1 MASRSNFHTASP
13 AAFQQMLNLEAYL
26 EGCGFEHS
34 LLLLI
39 KLRASQINRCGYC
52 IDMHSKDLRAAG
64 EDEQRLYLLSV
75 WNDTTFYSTRERAAL
90 AWTEAVTQLG
100 PQGVPDAV
108 FDQAAAQFTQRE
120 LADLSLAVVAIN
132 GWNRLCVAF
141 RAPVGSYEPMPAAPP
156 AVHAVLAQPTH

>member
-1 MASRSNFHTASP
+1 MASRSYFHTASP

-26 EGCGFEHS
+26 EGCGLEHS

-64 EDEQRLYLLSV
+64 EEEQRLYLLSV
-75 WNDTTFYSTRERAAL
+75 WSETTFFSTRERAAL
-90 AWTEAVTQLG
+90 AWTEALTQLG

-108 FDQAAAQFTQRE
+108 FDQAAAQFTERE
-120 LADLSLAVVAIN
+120 LVDLSLAVVAIN

-141 RAPVGSYEPMPAAPP
+141 HAPVGSYEPMPAGHLESQAS
-156 AVHAVLAQPTH
+156 